1 MTRLLSSGS
10 PEPNNT
16 GSPST
21 SIIGS
26 EDDDCYSQQNDE
38 SDDDDKATSMDGCSD
53 EEAAQGQRTKKRI
66 KELALGEAR
75 SVKSLSTKD
84 LAELVV
90 EMIECMAELE
100 DRVQSSADSLARQ
113 GLWNQEMQRE
123 FLEKIG
129 TKGTLAKEM
138 AALKKQVE
146 VLSSS
151 SAVKDREIVGSKRQ
165 RL

>member
-1 MTRLLSSGS
+1 MGVQRTQASGSQRYTDRMTRLLSSGS

-26 EDDDCYSQQNDE
+26 EDDDCCSQQNDE
-38 SDDDDKATSMDGCSD
+38 SDDDDKATSIDGCSD

-84 LAELVV
+84 VAKLVV
-90 EMIECMAELE
+90 EMIECMAEHVGE
-100 DRVQSSADSLARQ
+100 RD
-113 GLWNQEMQRE
+113 GCIEE
-123 FLEKIG
+123 TGGGF
-129 TKGTLAKEM
+129 
-138 AALKKQVE
+138 VE
-146 VLSSS
+146 
-151 SAVKDREIVGSKRQ
+151 Q
-165 RL
+165 